1 VDESPGPR
9 QRRRAWAGP
18 TLSDMAPE
26 KRASATATVLFTDL
40 VASTE
45 LMARLGD
52 TAFDDLRRAHFA
64 GLREVFTAHAG
75 EEIKN
80 TGDGLLVTFG
90 SAADALA
97 AAVAAQQATV
107 RPDPAVPVPIELRV
121 ALALGEVAF
130 DAGDVFGT
138 PVVEAAR
145 LVARAEPGQILTTA
159 VVRIVAGSRA
169 GVTFTDLGSVE
180 LKGLPE
186 PVPVCSVAW
195 ARPEAARLPLP
206 PLLSGVGRIFVG
218 RDDLLAELVR
228 LRKETVV
235 GGRRAALLG
244 GEPGIGKTRLATAL
258 AEAAHADGAVVL
270 AGRCDE
276 DLGVPFQPFVEALQH
291 YAAHAAAPR
300 LGRFGGELAR
310 LVPEISEMIPGLAPP
325 LRSDPETER
334 YRLFDAV
341 AAWLAD
347 VSAEAPV
354 LLVIDDLHWA
364 AKPTLLL
371 LRHVLRSAEPVRL
384 LVIVTYRDSELRRG
398 HPLTDFFADLRRLD
412 GVERFSLTGL
422 DRAGVS
428 AFIEAAAGH
437 RLSADDDGLPAA
449 VWAETEGNPFFVA
462 EVLRHLAETGSLEQ
476 RDGRWIVTA
485 PVEQLGIPD
494 GVREVVG
501 RRLTR
506 LSDGANRAL
515 TIGAVAGLEF
525 EPVVV
530 RVAADLAEDDLIAAL
545 EEAVSARLLSEVRG
559 GGPRYRFA
567 HALVRATLYDELS
580 GPRRVA
586 VHRRV
591 AEAIEAVHGAALDD
605 HLPALAHHCA
615 RALAPGDE
623 AGAAR
628 AVDYAARA
636 GDRALAQLAHDEA
649 ATYYRQALEL
659 LVGAGGSRPA
669 EVEGRRVELLI
680 ALGEAQRR
688 AGDLE
693 HRATLLDAADRARRR
708 GDADA
713 LARAALANCRPGY
726 VSVAA
731 SLDAERVAALEAA
744 LEAVTDRAGPSGTTE
759 PATMAVRARLLAGLG
774 VELVYG
780 DVHRRRRVAASD
792 EALAL
797 ARALDNPAT
806 LVHVLASRFY
816 AINAPATLPERLAD
830 TAELLDLAETIDD
843 PQARFVA
850 HWQRARAMLEAGD
863 LASARH
869 HADAAQAVAEKLGQP
884 TFRCMALWTRFGQV
898 LLAGRLDEAD
908 RLNRETFEVAT
919 AGGQPDIAIFDAA
932 QRFMLRFEQGR
943 LDEMEAELTGIAER
957 AVVVPGTW
965 AMVALLHC
973 EGGRPQRAQEAFAPI
988 VTRGYDLPEDAVGVA
1003 LTHIEV
1009 EVVHQLDDR
1018 AGAAALLDRL
1028 MPYPEMFS
1036 VIAGMSVGCTGY
1048 FLGLLEATLGRLDAA
1063 IAHLADAADIYD
1075 RVGAPAHL
1083 GRARVAWA
1091 RALLARRAPGDAEQ
1105 ARALLTAAV
1114 TAAREFGFV
1123 SVERRAAPLL
1133 AETSP

>member
-1 VDESPGPR
+1 MDELGD
-9 QRRRAWAGP
+9 AWAGP
-18 TLSDMAPE
+18 GLRSASMAPE
-26 KRASATATVLFTDL
+26 RRASATATVLLTDL

-52 TAFDDLRRAHFA
+52 AAFDELRRAHFA
-64 GLREVFTAHAG
+64 ALRDVFTAHAG

-107 RPDPAVPVPIELRV
+107 RPDPAVPVPLELRV
-121 ALALGEVAF
+121 GLALGEVAF

-186 PVPVCSVAW
+186 PVPICSVAW
-195 ARPEAARLPLP
+195 TRPEAAVLPLP

-258 AEAAHADGAVVL
+258 AEAAHADGAIVL

-291 YAAHAAAPR
+291 YTTHAAAPR
-300 LGRFGGELAR
+300 LGRFGGELTR

-325 LRSDPETER
+325 MRSDPETER

-341 AAWLAD
+341 AACLAD

-354 LLVIDDLHWA
+354 LLVIDDLQWA

-371 LRHVLRSAEPVRL
+371 LRHVLRSPEPLRL
-384 LVIVTYRDSELRRG
+384 LVVVTYRDSELGRD
-398 HPLTDFFADLRRLD
+398 HPLTEFLADLRRLD

-428 AFIEAAAGH
+428 AFVEEAAGH
-437 RLSADDDGLPAA
+437 RLSEADEALPDA
-449 VWAETEGNPFFVA
+449 VWAETEGHPFFVA
-462 EVLRHLAETGSLEQ
+462 EVLRHLVETGRLER
-476 RDGRWIVTA
+476 RDGRWIRTG
-485 PVEQLGIPD
+485 PVEELGIPD

-501 RRLTR
+501 QRLTR
-506 LSDGANRAL
+506 LSEEANRAL

-525 EPVVV
+525 EPAVV
-530 RVAADLAEDDLIAAL
+530 RVAAELAEDDLIAAL
-545 EEAVSARLLSEVRG
+545 EEGVGARLVSEVRG

-567 HALVRATLYDELS
+567 HALVRATLYDGLS

-586 VHRRV
+586 VHRRM
-591 AEAIEAVHGAALDD
+591 ADAIETVHGRALDD
-605 HLPALAHHCA
+605 YLPALAHHCA
-615 RALAPGDE
+615 RAAVLGEE
-623 AGAAR
+623 ATAAR

-649 ATYYRQALEL
+649 VAYYRQALEL
-659 LVGAGGSRPA
+659 LGDGGGAGGAAPDEL
-669 EVEGRRVELLI
+669 EVRRLELLI

-688 AGDLE
+688 AGDPE
-693 HRATLLDAADRARRR
+693 HRATLLDAADRARQR
-708 GDADA
+708 GDTDA

-726 VSVAA
+726 VSSAA
-731 SLDAERVAALEAA
+731 SLDAERLAALEAA
-744 LEAVTDRAGPSGTTE
+744 LQAITERAGPSGTTD
-759 PATMAVRARLLAGLG
+759 PAAMAVRARLLAGLG
-774 VELVYG
+774 LELLYG
-780 DVHRRRRVAASD
+780 DVHRRRRVGASD

-797 ARALDNPAT
+797 ARALDDPVI
-806 LVHVLASRFY
+806 LSDVLACRFFT
-816 AINAPATLPERLAD
+816 IHSPATLPERLAD
-830 TAELLDLAETIDD
+830 TTELLALTDTIED
-843 PQARFVA
+843 PQVRFLA
-850 HWQRARAMLEAGD
+850 HWLRARVMMEAGD
-863 LASARH
+863 SISGCV
-869 HADAAQAVAEKLGQP
+869 HADAAQAVADELGQP
-884 TFRCMALWTRFGQV
+884 TFRWMALWTRFGQV
-898 LLAGRLDEAD
+898 LLAGQLAD
-908 RLNRETFEVAT
+908 AERLNRETFDLGT
-919 AGGQPDIAIFDAA
+919 AGGQPDVAVFDIV

-943 LDEMEAELTGIAER
+943 LDEMEAEVTAIVER
-957 AVVVPGTW
+957 IVVVPGVS
-965 AMVALLHC
+965 AMAALLHC
-973 EGGRPQRAQEAFAPI
+973 EAGRRERAREAFAPI
-988 VTRGYDLPEDAVGVA
+988 VARGYELPEDVVFLGLAQMA
-1003 LTHIEV
+1003 A

-1018 AGAAALLDRL
+1018 IGAAVLLDRL
-1028 MPYPEMFS
+1028 APYSELFS
-1036 VIAGMSVGCTGY
+1036 NVAGITTGCTAH
-1048 FLGLLEATLGRLDAA
+1048 FLGLLESTLGRIDAA
-1063 IAHLADAADIYD
+1063 VSHFSAAAARYEH
-1075 RVGAPAHL
+1075 VGAPAQL
-1083 GRARVAWA
+1083 GRTLVAWA
-1091 RALLARRAPGDAEQ
+1091 RALLSRRSPGDVEQ
-1105 ARALLTAAV
+1105 ARTLLTAAV
-1114 TAAREFGFV
+1114 TTAREFGFV
-1123 SVERRAAPLL
+1123 AVERRAAPLL
-1133 AETSP
+1133 QQI

>member
-1 VDESPGPR
+1 
-9 QRRRAWAGP
+9 
-18 TLSDMAPE
+18 MAPE

-52 TAFDDLRRAHFA
+52 VAFDDLRRAHFA
-64 GLREVFTAHAG
+64 GLREVFAAHAG

-169 GVTFTDLGSVE
+169 GVTFTELGSVE

-195 ARPEAARLPLP
+195 TRPEAARLPLP

-258 AEAAHADGAVVL
+258 AEAAHADGAIVL

-334 YRLFDAV
+334 FRLFDAV

-364 AKPTLLL
+364 AKPTFLL
-371 LRHVLRSAEPVRL
+371 LRHVLRSPEPVRL
-384 LVIVTYRDSELRRG
+384 LVVVTYRDSELGRG
-398 HPLTDFFADLRRLD
+398 HPLTEFLADLRRLD
-412 GVERFSLTGL
+412 GVERFPLTGL

-437 RLSADDDGLPAA
+437 RLSEADDGLPAA

-462 EVLRHLAETGSLEQ
+462 EVLRHLTETGGVEQ
-476 RDGRWIVTA
+476 RDGRWVVTA
-485 PVEQLGIPD
+485 PVDALGIPE

-506 LSDGANRAL
+506 LSQAANWAL

-525 EPVVV
+525 EPAVV

-545 EEAVSARLLSEVRG
+545 EEAVGARLLSEVRG
-559 GGPRYRFA
+559 AGPRYRFA
-567 HALVRATLYDELS
+567 HALVRATLYDGLS

-586 VHRRV
+586 VHRRM
-591 AEAIEAVHGAALDD
+591 AEAIEAVHRRALDD

-615 RALAPGDE
+615 RAVVPGEDDS
-623 AGAAR
+623 AAR

-636 GDRALAQLAHDEA
+636 GERALAQLAHDEA
-649 ATYYRQALEL
+649 VAYYRQALKL
-659 LVGAGGSRPA
+659 LDDAGGGGA
-669 EVEGRRVELLI
+669 EPGDGEGRRLELLI
-680 ALGEAQRR
+680 GLGEAQRR
-688 AGDLE
+688 AGDPE

-726 VSVAA
+726 VSAAA
-731 SLDAERVAALEAA
+731 SLDAERVATLEAA
-744 LEAVTDRAGPSGTTE
+744 LQAIDDRAGPTATTD

-774 VELVYG
+774 LQLVYG
-780 DVHRRRRVAASD
+780 DIHRRRRVAASD

-797 ARALDNPAT
+797 ARALDDPAT
-806 LVHVLASRFY
+806 LAQVLASRFY
-816 AINAPATLPERLAD
+816 AINAPATLQERLTE
-830 TAELLDLAETIDD
+830 TAELLSLAETTDD

-850 HWQRARAMLEAGD
+850 HWQRARVTLEAGD
-863 LASARH
+863 LTSARV
-869 HADAAQAVAEKLGQP
+869 HADAAWAVADQLGQP
-884 TFRCMALWTRFGQV
+884 AFRCMALWTRFGQV
-898 LLAGRLDEAD
+898 LLAGRLDDAE
-908 RLNRETFEVAT
+908 RLNRETLAVGT
-919 AGGQPDIAIFDAA
+919 AGGQSDIGIFDAT

-943 LDEMEAELTGIAER
+943 LDGMEAEIIAIAER
-957 AVVVPGTW
+957 AVVIPGMW
-965 AMVALLHC
+965 SFVALIHC
-973 EGGRPQRAQEAFAPI
+973 EGGRQQQAREALSPI
-988 VTRGYDLPEDAVGVA
+988 AARGYDLPEDAVGLGLRHLA
-1003 LTHIEV
+1003 A
-1009 EVVHQLDDR
+1009 EVVHQLGDH
-1018 AGAAALLDRL
+1018 AGAAALLDQL
-1028 MPYPEMFS
+1028 APYPEVFS
-1036 VIAGMSVGCTGY
+1036 VIAGISVGCTAY
-1048 FLGLLEATLGRLDAA
+1048 FLGLLEATLGRIDVAVSHFSAA
-1063 IAHLADAADIYD
+1063 ASRYEN
-1075 RVGAPAHL
+1075 VGAPAHL
-1083 GRARVAWA
+1083 GRTQVAWA
-1091 RALLARRAPGDAEQ
+1091 RALLARRAPGDAGQ
-1105 ARALLTAAV
+1105 AQALLTAAV
-1114 TAAREFGFV
+1114 TAARELGFV
-1123 SVERRAAPLL
+1123 SVERRAAALL
-1133 AETSP
+1133 EQR

>member
-1 VDESPGPR
+1 
-9 QRRRAWAGP
+9 
-18 TLSDMAPE
+18 MAPE
-26 KRASATATVLFTDL
+26 RRPSATATVLLTDL

-45 LMARLGD
+45 LMSRLGD
-52 TAFDDLRRAHFA
+52 IAFDDLRRAHFS
-64 GLREVFTAHAG
+64 GLREVFATHAG

-107 RPDPAVPVPIELRV
+107 RPDPAVPVPLELRV
-121 ALALGEVAF
+121 GLALGEVAF
-130 DAGDVFGT
+130 DGGDVFGT

-169 GVTFTDLGSVE
+169 GVTFTELGSVE

-186 PVPVCSVAW
+186 PVPICLVAW
-195 ARPEAARLPLP
+195 SAPEAALLPLP
-206 PLLSGVGRIFVG
+206 PLLRGGGRIFVG
-218 RDDLLAELVR
+218 REDLLAELVR
-228 LRKETVV
+228 LFKETVT
-235 GGRRAALLG
+235 GGCRAALLG

-258 AEAAHADGAVVL
+258 AETAHADGAVVL

-347 VSAEAPV
+347 VSAESPV

-364 AKPTLLL
+364 AKPTFLL

-384 LVIVTYRDSELRRG
+384 LVVVTYRDSELGRG
-398 HPLTDFFADLRRLD
+398 HPLTEFLADLRRLD

-437 RLSADDDGLPAA
+437 RLSDADDGLPAA

-462 EVLRHLAETGSLEQ
+462 EVLRHLTETGGVEQ
-476 RDGRWIVTA
+476 RDGRWVVTA
-485 PVEQLGIPD
+485 PVDALGIPE

-506 LSDGANRAL
+506 LSEEANRAL

-525 EPVVV
+525 EPAVV
-530 RVAADLAEDDLIAAL
+530 RVAADLAEDGLIAAL
-545 EEAVSARLLSEVRG
+545 EEAVGARLLSEVLG

-586 VHRRV
+586 VHRRM
-591 AEAIEAVHGAALDD
+591 AEAIEAVHRRALDD

-615 RALAPGDE
+615 RAVVPGED
-623 AGAAR
+623 ASAAR

-649 ATYYRQALEL
+649 VTYFRQALQL
-659 LVGAGGSRPA
+659 LDPPGGSGPA
-669 EVEGRRVELLI
+669 DVEGRRVELLI

-688 AGDLE
+688 AGDPE

-726 VSVAA
+726 VSAGA

-744 LEAVTDRAGPSGTTE
+744 LQAIDDRAGPTGTTDR
-759 PATMAVRARLLAGLG
+759 ATMAVRARLLAALGL
-774 VELVYG
+774 ELLYG
-780 DVHRRRRVAASD
+780 DVHRRRRVGASD

-797 ARALDNPAT
+797 ARALDDPAI
-806 LVHVLASRFY
+806 LSHVLASRFFT
-816 AINAPATLPERLAD
+816 IHAPATLPERLAE
-830 TAELLDLAETIDD
+830 TAELLALMDTIDD
-843 PQARFVA
+843 PQVRFLA
-850 HWQRARAMLEAGD
+850 HWLRARVMLEAAD
-863 LASARH
+863 LKSAGF
-869 HADAAQAVAEKLGQP
+869 HAAAAQAVADELGQP
-884 TFRCMALWTRFGQV
+884 TFRWMALWTRFGQV
-898 LLAGRLDEAD
+898 LIAGRLAD
-908 RLNRETFEVAT
+908 AERLNRETFDVGT
-919 AGGQPDIAIFDAA
+919 AGGQPDVAIFDAV

-943 LDEMEAELTGIAER
+943 LEEMEAEVTLIAER
-957 AVVVPGTW
+957 AVVVPGVR

-973 EGGRPQRAQEAFAPI
+973 EGGRPQRAREAFAPI
-988 VTRGYDLPEDAVGVA
+988 VARGYELPEDAVFLGLA
-1003 LTHIEV
+1003 QIAA

-1018 AGAAALLDRL
+1018 AGAAVLLARL
-1028 MPYPEMFS
+1028 APYPEIFS
-1036 VIAGMSVGCTGY
+1036 NVAGMSVGCTSY
-1048 FLGLLEATLGRLDAA
+1048 FLGLLESTLGRIDAA
-1063 IAHLADAADIYD
+1063 VAHFSAAASQYEK
-1075 RVGAPAHL
+1075 VGAPAHL
-1083 GRARVAWA
+1083 GRSQVAWA
-1091 RALLARRAPGDAEQ
+1091 RALLARRAPGDVGQ
-1105 ARALLTAAV
+1105 AQALLTAAV
-1114 TAAREFGFV
+1114 TAARELGFV

-1133 AETSP
+1133 EQR